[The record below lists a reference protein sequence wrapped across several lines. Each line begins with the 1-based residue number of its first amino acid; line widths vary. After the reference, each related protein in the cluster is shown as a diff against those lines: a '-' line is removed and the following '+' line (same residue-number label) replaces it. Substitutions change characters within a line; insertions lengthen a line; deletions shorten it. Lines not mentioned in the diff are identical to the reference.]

1 VTQKLSAKTG
11 LLVAQKSLAK
21 TRSLVPQKLSAKNKV
36 VGDTKIIN
44 ENKFHD
50 WRMESLANTTTV
62 DLEIVSK
69 YNHCWLRNRQRKLS
83 RYQPRNHQRKQ
94 IPRLTLGIINEHNP
108 LLTQKSSM
116 ETKSLPT

>member
-1 VTQKLSAKTG
+1 
-11 LLVAQKSLAK
+11 
-21 TRSLVPQKLSAKNKV
+21 VPQKLSAKNKV
-36 VGDTKIIN
+36 VRDIEIIN

-62 DLEIVSK
+62 DLEIVSE
-69 YNHCWLRNRQRKLS
+69 YNHRWLRNRQRKLS